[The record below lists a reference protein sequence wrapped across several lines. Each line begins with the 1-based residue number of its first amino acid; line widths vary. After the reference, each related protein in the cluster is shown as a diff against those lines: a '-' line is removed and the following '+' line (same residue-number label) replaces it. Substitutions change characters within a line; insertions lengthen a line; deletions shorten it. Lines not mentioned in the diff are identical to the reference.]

1 MLLYANVH
9 RHLSA
14 DSTEKHLSKTVRASH
29 TENATKPRNKHF
41 KKTHRTNTKH
51 SDYCRA
57 YPLFDEVMK
66 YKQFTNRTAGLT
78 VFVPTAVVSEW
89 VYLSAFVVPASLHPD
104 PPSSPLGCGKL
115 LNLRL
120 AIGYPEA
127 RDITGHS
134 DWRRSSLPAP
144 PRKRLW

>member
-9 RHLSA
+9 GHLSA

-29 TENATKPRNKHF
+29 TENATEPRNKHS
-41 KKTHRTNTKH
+41 KKHTGQTQNISIIAELT
-51 SDYCRA
+51 
-57 YPLFDEVMK
+57 LFDEVMK
-66 YKQFTNRTAGLT
+66 YKQFINRTAGLT

-115 LNLRL
+115 VNLRL

-127 RDITGHS
+127 RDSTGHS
-134 DWRRSSLPAP
+134 DWKRSSLPAP
-144 PRKRLW
+144 PRKGLW